1 MKKWAINN
9 HPETEKL
16 VLRAFRQNLAM
27 ISTAKPQKPI
37 GQLVSANAQCPRTD
51 LSKMFLPKPMT
62 TTG

>member
-37 GQLVSANAQCPRTD
+37 GQLVSANEISLKA
-51 LSKMFLPKPMT
+51 
-62 TTG
+62 

>member
-9 HPETEKL
+9 HPETGKL

-37 GQLVSANAQCPRTD
+37 GQLVSANAHCYF
-51 LSKMFLPKPMT
+51 KIF
-62 TTG
+62 

>member
-16 VLRAFRQNLAM
+16 VLRVFRQNLAM

-37 GQLVSANAQCPRTD
+37 GQLVSANEISLKASDNYFVCMI
-51 LSKMFLPKPMT
+51 LIH
-62 TTG
+62 